1 MSGCHFNPIRSDHNF
16 TAFPQDFTK
25 NSSLGPALPALTGRT
40 RLLKQCSNSRVRP
53 VVGRTLSDQSESQL
67 VGQIC
72 LSDPPAG
79 ASVGQCLSDHRSN
92 TAVRAPLE
100 LPCSTG

>member
-1 MSGCHFNPIRSDHNF
+1 MSLVIYLYKHFMAVKF
-16 TAFPQDFTK
+16 TGTSKFT
-25 NSSLGPALPALTGRT
+25 LPALTGRT
-40 RLLKQCSNSRVRP
+40 RLLERCSNSRVQP
-53 VVGRTLSDQSESQL
+53 VVGRRLSDQSKSQL

-72 LSDPPAG
+72 AL
-79 ASVGQCLSDHRSN
+79 VGQCLSDHRSN